1 MPSLRTI
8 DLMLNNFSGT
18 IPESIYSC
26 RKLTALR
33 LDSNKFHGQLS
44 EGLGNLKFLSFLSLT
59 NNRPAMHGALTSEEA
74 AGIWFAKRGSI
85 SGEVAGTGT

>member
-33 LDSNKFHGQLS
+33 LASNKFHGQLS

-59 NNRPAMHGALTSEEA
+59 NNRPARHGALTSAPKKQQGFGLQNGAQFLE
-74 AGIWFAKRGSI
+74 R
-85 SGEVAGTGT
+85 